1 MDTESVKVDI
11 SRKYPISKMAS
22 VQRTASRLGAD
33 AQGLK
38 QTVVEVA
45 TVMPRPLDNYSVF
58 FKSLN
63 KRTTVEHIHEAFS
76 QFGKLLLIRLP
87 FNLNK
92 RCNVG
97 YGFVVLRSAEV
108 ASHLLN
114 RVRAIRINGKM
125 IHLLSFS
132 KRSEL
137 EPCSR
142 SAEEADEYQA
152 GQPFSIQPPV
162 KPTITSHV
170 RSQLQPP
177 ENNFH
182 LPRTDSRFRFSQR
195 EAEEEARE
203 IHHLKPTQHSYFQ
216 YYSRQDL
223 RGCISKRLCLDH
235 SALNVRFS
243 LKMVLSN

>member
-1 MDTESVKVDI
+1 MDTESVKIDI

-22 VQRTASRLGAD
+22 APKTSSKPGVD
-33 AQGLK
+33 AQGQK
-38 QTVVEVA
+38 PTVVEVA
-45 TVMPRPLDNYSVF
+45 SVMPSPLDSYSVF

-63 KRTTVEHIHEAFS
+63 KRTTVEHIREAFS

-97 YGFVVLRSAEV
+97 YGFVVLQSADV

-114 RVRAIRINGKM
+114 SEQVVRINGKM

-137 EPCSR
+137 EPYSR
-142 SAEEADEYQA
+142 FTAQAEIDSP
-152 GQPFSIQPPV
+152 GQPLPKEHPLNSAINSAVQSHQPFE
-162 KPTITSHV
+162 KN
-170 RSQLQPP
+170 LQP
-177 ENNFH
+177 
-182 LPRTDSRFRFSQR
+182 PRTDSYLRFSR
-195 EAEEEARE
+195 CEADDEVTEV
-203 IHHLKPTQHSYFQ
+203 HHLKPTQHSYFQ

-223 RGCISKRLCLDH
+223 RGCISKRSCLDH
-235 SALNVRFS
+235 SAMNVRFS
-243 LKMVLSN
+243 LKMVISN

>member
-11 SRKYPISKMAS
+11 SRKYPISKIAS
-22 VQRTASRLGAD
+22 EPRTASRPGAD
-33 AQGLK
+33 AHGLK

-45 TVMPRPLDNYSVF
+45 SVMPSPLDSYSVF

-63 KRTTVEHIHEAFS
+63 KRTTVEHIYEAFS

-97 YGFVVLRSAEV
+97 YGFVVLQSADV
-108 ASHLLN
+108 ASQLLN
-114 RVRAIRINGKM
+114 RVRTIRINGKM

-142 SAEEADEYQA
+142 SAEEADECST
-152 GQPFSIQPPV
+152 GQLFSIKPPIT
-162 KPTITSHV
+162 PTITSNV
-170 RSQLQPP
+170 RSQLQPL
-177 ENNFH
+177 ENN
-182 LPRTDSRFRFSQR
+182 LQPPRSDSRFRFSQR
-195 EAEEEARE
+195 EAEEEVRE
-203 IHHLKPTQHSYFQ
+203 MHHLKPTQHSYFQ

-235 SALNVRFS
+235 SAMNVRFS